1 MAMVESVA
9 GVVYD
14 ELIASSKVPLITKNV
29 EFAQAS
35 GEKTLKRGT
44 LLAVN
49 ESGEYVEEDS
59 TSGTESI
66 KVAVAV
72 LQSDLALSTSSKVVG
87 TIYTSGMFNKEAIIL
102 AQGSDNID
110 THEEELRN
118 KGIYL
123 TSIHGKKE

>member
-1 MAMVESVA
+1 MAMVESTV

-14 ELIASSKVPLITKNV
+14 ELIGSSKIPLITKNV

-35 GEKTLKRGT
+35 DEKILKRGT

-49 ESGEYVEEDS
+49 ESGEYVEADS
-59 TSGTESI
+59 TSETASI
-66 KVAVAV
+66 KVAVAILKNDV
-72 LQSDLALSTSSKVVG
+72 VLSTTDKVVG

-102 AQGSDNID
+102 AQESDNID

-123 TSIHGKKE
+123 TSIHGQKE

>member
-14 ELIASSKVPLITKNV
+14 ELIGSSKVPLITKNV
-29 EFAQAS
+29 KFAQAS

-59 TSGTESI
+59 TSGTASV

-87 TIYTSGMFNKEAIIL
+87 TVYTSGMFNKEAIIL
-102 AQGSDNID
+102 AQKSDNID

-123 TSIHGKKE
+123 TSIHGQE